1 MITQSRLHT
10 SSVADNVNIVSHTIL
25 PNNKMELILRAYC
38 RSRNLL
44 SWHATL
50 TTHFDLNIWSH
61 NFEMFQQSQ
70 TFSRFLW
77 FGHVVQSF
85 VYTVFCMLVSN
96 IWYLSATSN
105 NRPSQ
110 HLLVEG
116 LGSLPKVHTYSVM
129 CRLYLPRLLYTYSLS
144 ILTLARSFINDPV
157 VYFFPKVHTYTT

>member
-25 PNNKMELILRAYC
+25 PNNKLELILRAYC

-70 TFSRFLW
+70 TFSLFLW

-110 HLLVEG
+110 HLLVG